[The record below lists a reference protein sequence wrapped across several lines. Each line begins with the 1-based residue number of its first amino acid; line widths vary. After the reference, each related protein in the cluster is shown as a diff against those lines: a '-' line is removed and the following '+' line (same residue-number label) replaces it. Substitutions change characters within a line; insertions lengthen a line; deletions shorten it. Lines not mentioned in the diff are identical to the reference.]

1 MTHYTIAEMEQYS
14 REILEEIIQLRKY
27 VHALQDFIAYCEAN
41 QTQLTLKERMSLIQE
56 EERISKGISK
66 LQDEMNQMDY
76 DRVSKKLKRTQNE

>member
-1 MTHYTIAEMEQYS
+1 MTRYNIAEMEQYS

-41 QTQLTLKERMSLIQE
+41 QTKLTLKERMSLIQE

-66 LQDEMNQMDY
+66 LQDEMHQMDY
-76 DRVSKKLKRTQNE
+76 DRVSKKLKKRKDE